1 MSNKVDEFENAL
13 GKTKIEAYTG
23 DYYWRARDIQF
34 LLDNCTW
41 NKLYKSILRIEKN
54 CIQDGLDTSKDIIR
68 TKTTIND
75 SYERYT
81 VDDFY
86 LSNIIAYQL
95 FAEYNNKK
103 AKNTF
108 SKRKLSKR
116 EILENVSKKPAVLY
130 LFAMLIA
137 CCVVVFITAFSIF
150 YIPFKP
156 FRELRNLY
164 IGTAMT
170 TYTHQWLAKL
180 FFSEETI
187 NEVMSKDVAPDLDI
201 NTVKLDVY
209 TKKEN
214 KIQMFDVSD
223 SNYVGKLLKISNPE
237 QVFVG
242 ISNNFG
248 TRGQFLEEMAESYS
262 SVAGINGSG
271 FIDEGGKG
279 KAAYPVGILISEGK
293 TVYDPEY
300 EKYDV
305 IGFDY
310 DNNLIVGTYTK
321 KELLNLNLRDAV
333 EPFYKLIING
343 EKRIKSGNGGYGLHP
358 RTAIGQ
364 TLDGSI
370 LMLVIEGRQLHS
382 IGATMKDCQDILSS
396 YGAIN
401 AAALDGG
408 SSSIMYYDGQIQ
420 TKPSNG
426 TTYGR
431 YLPSAFLVSK
441 D

>member
-1 MSNKVDEFENAL
+1 MPNKVDEFENAL

-41 NKLYKSILRIEKN
+41 NKLYKSILKIEKD
-54 CIQDGLDTSKDIIR
+54 CIKDGLDTSKDIIR

-75 SYERYT
+75 GYERYT

-103 AKNTF
+103 AAAKF
-108 SKRKLSKR
+108 SSLNKSNVF
-116 EILENVSKKPAVLY
+116 ENLSKKPVILY
-130 LFAMLIA
+130 LFAILSAFI
-137 CCVVVFITAFSIF
+137 VIVFITVFSIF

-156 FRELRNLY
+156 FRDLRDLY

-170 TYTHQWLAKL
+170 TYTHQWLAKI

-187 NEVMSKDVAPDLDI
+187 NEVMRNQVSPDLGI
-201 NTVKLDVY
+201 NTVKVDVY

-214 KIQMFDVSD
+214 KIQIFDVSG
-223 SNYVGKLLKISNPE
+223 SNYTGKLLKISNPE

-242 ISNNFG
+242 VSNNLG
-248 TRGQFLEEMAESYS
+248 TRGEFLEDLVNDYS
-262 SVAGINGSG
+262 AVAGINGSG

-279 KAAYPVGILISEGK
+279 KAAYPVGLLISEGK
-293 TVYDPEY
+293 WVYDPNY
-300 EKYDV
+300 SKYDI
-305 IGFDY
+305 IGLDY
-310 DNNLIVGTYTK
+310 DNNLIVGSYTK
-321 KELLNLNLRDAV
+321 SEILNLNIRDAV

-370 LMLVIEGRQLHS
+370 LMLVIDGRQLHS
-382 IGATMKDCQDILSS
+382 IGATMKDCQDILAS

-408 SSSIMYYDGQIQ
+408 SSSIMYYDGKIQ

-426 TTYGR
+426 TSYGR
-431 YLPSAFLVSK
+431 YLPSAFLVK
-441 D
+441 KN

>member
-1 MSNKVDEFENAL
+1 MLNKVDEFENAL

-41 NKLYKSILRIEKN
+41 KKLYKSIITIEKK

-75 SYERYT
+75 GYQRYT

-103 AKNTF
+103 GKNTYT
-108 SKRKLSKR
+108 SAIKKSSIDK
-116 EILENVSKKPAVLY
+116 ISKKPIILY
-130 LFAMLIA
+130 LFAILTAFFVVIIA
-137 CCVVVFITAFSIF
+137 TVFSIF

-156 FRELRNLY
+156 FKELRNLY

-170 TYTHQWLAKL
+170 TYTHQWLAKI

-187 NEVMSKDVAPDLDI
+187 NEVMNEYVAPDLDI

-214 KIQMFDVSD
+214 KIQLFDIPGQ
-223 SNYVGKLLKISNPE
+223 NYSGKLLKISNPE

-248 TRGQFLEEMAESYS
+248 TRGQFLEEMAENYS
-262 SVAGINGSG
+262 AIAGINGSG

-279 KAAYPVGILISEGK
+279 KASYPVGMLISEGNII
-293 TVYDPEY
+293 YDPGY
-300 EKYDV
+300 EKYDI
-305 IGFDY
+305 IGFDN

-321 KELLNLNLRDAV
+321 DEILSLGLRDAV

-343 EKRIKSGNGGYGLHP
+343 ENRIKSGNGGYGLHP

-370 LMLVIEGRQLHS
+370 LMLVIDGRQLHS
-382 IGATMKDCQDILSS
+382 IGATMKDCQDILAS

-408 SSSIMYYDGQIQ
+408 SSSIMYYNGEIQ

-431 YLPSAFLVSK
+431 YLPSAFLVTK

>member
-1 MSNKVDEFENAL
+1 MQNKVDEFENAL
-13 GKTKIEAYTG
+13 DKSKIEAYTG
-23 DYYWRARDIQF
+23 DFYWRARDIQF
-34 LLDNCTW
+34 LLEDCTW
-41 NKLYKSILRIEKN
+41 NRLYKSILRIEKN
-54 CIQDGLDTSKDIIR
+54 CNLDGLNTSKDIIR

-75 SYERYT
+75 GYERYV

-95 FAEYNNKK
+95 FAEYNNKSR
-103 AKNTF
+103 KNSF
-108 SKRKLSKR
+108 SNKKSKNALDR
-116 EILENVSKKPAVLY
+116 PFQKNFMLY
-130 LFAMLIA
+130 LFAVL
-137 CCVVVFITAFSIF
+137 TAIFVIIIVTTFSIF

-156 FRELRNLY
+156 FRELRDLY

-170 TYTHQWLAKL
+170 TYTHQWLATM
-180 FFSEETI
+180 FFSDETI
-187 NEVMSKDVAPDLDI
+187 NQVMNERVAPELEI
-201 NTVKLDVY
+201 NTVTSESY
-209 TKKEN
+209 IKKEN
-214 KIQMFDVSD
+214 KIQMFDVSG
-223 SNYVGKLLKISNPE
+223 SNYTGKLLKISNPE

-242 ISNNFG
+242 ISNEYG
-248 TRGQFLEEMAESYS
+248 IRGQFLEEMADKYEAI
-262 SVAGINGSG
+262 AGINGSG

-279 KAAYPVGILISEGK
+279 KAAYPVGMLISEGEII
-293 TVYDPEY
+293 YDPEY
-300 EKYDV
+300 LEYDI
-305 IGFDY
+305 IGLDY

-321 KELLNLNLRDAV
+321 KELMNLNLRDAV

-370 LMLVIEGRQLHS
+370 LMLVIDGRQLHS
-382 IGATMKDCQDILSS
+382 IGATMKDCQDILAS

-408 SSSIMYYDGQIQ
+408 SSSIMYYDEQIQ

-431 YLPSAFLVSK
+431 YLPSAFLVK
-441 D
+441 K

>member
-1 MSNKVDEFENAL
+1 MPNKVDEFENAL

-23 DYYWRARDIQF
+23 DYYWRARDVQF
-34 LLDNCTW
+34 LLDDCTW
-41 NKLYKSILRIEKN
+41 KKLYKSILAIEKK
-54 CIQDGLDTSKDIIR
+54 CTQDGLDTSKDIIR

-75 SYERYT
+75 GYERYT

-103 AKNTF
+103 AKSTYSSATKVSNID
-108 SKRKLSKR
+108 KL
-116 EILENVSKKPAVLY
+116 SKKPAMLY
-130 LFAMLIA
+130 LFAAL
-137 CCVVVFITAFSIF
+137 TAFFVIIIVTVFCIF

-156 FRELRNLY
+156 FRELRDLY

-170 TYTHQWLAKL
+170 TYTHQWMAKL
-180 FFSEETI
+180 FFSEEII
-187 NEVMSKDVAPDLDI
+187 NEVMNEQVAPDLDI
-201 NTVKLDVY
+201 NSIKLDVY

-214 KIQMFDVSD
+214 KLQMFDISG
-223 SNYVGKLLKISNPE
+223 SNYTGKLLKISNPE

-248 TRGQFLEEMAESYS
+248 TRGQFLEEMAENYS
-262 SVAGINGSG
+262 AVAGINGSG
-271 FIDEGGKG
+271 FVDEGGKG
-279 KAAYPVGILISEGK
+279 KASYPVGLLISEGELI
-293 TVYDPEY
+293 YDPEY
-300 EKYDV
+300 EKYDI
-305 IGFDY
+305 IGLDY

-321 KELLNLNLRDAV
+321 SELMKLNLRDAV

-343 EKRIKSGNGGYGLHP
+343 ETRIKSGNGGYGLHP

-370 LMLVIEGRQLHS
+370 LMLVIDGRQIHS
-382 IGATMKDCQDILSS
+382 IGATMKDCQDILAS

-408 SSSIMYYDGQIQ
+408 SSSIMYYDGEIQ

-441 D
+441 N

>member
-1 MSNKVDEFENAL
+1 MPNKVDEFEDAL
-13 GKTKIEAYTG
+13 GKSKIEAYTG
-23 DYYWRARDIQF
+23 DYYWRARDVQF

-41 NKLYKSILRIEKN
+41 KKLYKSIITIEKK

-75 SYERYT
+75 GYERYV

-103 AKNTF
+103 AKNNY
-108 SKRKLSKR
+108 SKAIKTSNLEKL
-116 EILENVSKKPAVLY
+116 SKKPAVLY
-130 LFAMLIA
+130 LFAVLTAFFAVMLIT
-137 CCVVVFITAFSIF
+137 VFSIF
-150 YIPFKP
+150 YMPFKP
-156 FRELRNLY
+156 FRELRDLY

-170 TYTHQWLAKL
+170 TYTHQWLANL

-187 NEVMSKDVAPDLDI
+187 EEVMEEHVAPDLET

-214 KIQMFDVSD
+214 KIQIFDIAG
-223 SNYVGKLLKISNPE
+223 SNYSGKLLKISNPE

-248 TRGQFLEEMAESYS
+248 TRGQFLEEMAEDYFAI
-262 SVAGINGSG
+262 AGINGSG

-279 KAAYPVGILISEGK
+279 KAAYPVGILISEGELI
-293 TVYDPEY
+293 YDPEY

-305 IGFDY
+305 IGLDY
-310 DNNLIVGTYTK
+310 DNNLIVGSYTK
-321 KELLNLNLRDAV
+321 SELLKLNLRDAV

-343 EKRIKSGNGGYGLHP
+343 ENRIKSGNGGYGLHP

-370 LMLVIEGRQLHS
+370 LMLVIDGRQLHS
-382 IGATMKDCQDILSS
+382 IGATMKDCQDILAS

-408 SSSIMYYDGQIQ
+408 SSAVMYYDGEIK

-431 YLPSAFLVSK
+431 YLPSAFLVAK

>member
-1 MSNKVDEFENAL
+1 MPNKVDEFENAL

-41 NKLYKSILRIEKN
+41 NKLYKSILKIEKD
-54 CIQDGLDTSKDIIR
+54 CIKDGLDTSKDIIR

-75 SYERYT
+75 GYERYT

-103 AKNTF
+103 AAAKF
-108 SKRKLSKR
+108 SSLNKSNVF
-116 EILENVSKKPAVLY
+116 ENLSKKPVILY
-130 LFAMLIA
+130 LFAILSAFI
-137 CCVVVFITAFSIF
+137 VIVFITVFSIF

-156 FRELRNLY
+156 FRDLRDLY

-170 TYTHQWLAKL
+170 TYTHQWLAKI

-187 NEVMSKDVAPDLDI
+187 NEVMRNQVSPDLGI
-201 NTVKLDVY
+201 NTVKVDVY

-214 KIQMFDVSD
+214 KIQIFDVSG
-223 SNYVGKLLKISNPE
+223 SNYTGKLLKISNPE

-242 ISNNFG
+242 VSNNLG
-248 TRGQFLEEMAESYS
+248 TRGEFLEDLVNDYS
-262 SVAGINGSG
+262 AVAGINGSG

-279 KAAYPVGILISEGK
+279 KAAYPVGLLISEGK
-293 TVYDPEY
+293 WVYDPNY
-300 EKYDV
+300 SKYDI

-310 DNNLIVGTYTK
+310 DNNLIVGSYTK
-321 KELLNLNLRDAV
+321 SEILNLNIRDAV

-370 LMLVIEGRQLHS
+370 LMLVIDGRQLHS
-382 IGATMKDCQDILSS
+382 IGATMKDCQDILAS

-408 SSSIMYYDGQIQ
+408 SSSIMYYDGKIQ

-426 TTYGR
+426 TSYGR
-431 YLPSAFLVSK
+431 YLPSAFLVK
-441 D
+441 KN

>member
-1 MSNKVDEFENAL
+1 MKNKVEEFENAL
-13 GKTKIEAYTG
+13 DKTKIEAYTG

-41 NKLYKSILRIEKN
+41 SKLYKSILTIERN
-54 CIQDGLDTSKDIIR
+54 CKKDNLDTSKDIIP

-75 SYERYT
+75 GYERYT

-95 FAEYNNKK
+95 FAEYNNKMTKNAYVPQNQKPVLEK
-103 AKNTF
+103 AA
-108 SKRKLSKR
+108 SKPFL
-116 EILENVSKKPAVLY
+116 LY
-130 LFAMLIA
+130 LFAVLTALI
-137 CCVVVFITAFSIF
+137 VMIPLTIFSIF

-156 FRELRNLY
+156 FIELRNLY

-170 TYTHQWLAKL
+170 TYSHQWLATL

-187 NEVMSKDVAPDLDI
+187 NDVMSKYVPPELDI

-214 KIQMFDVSD
+214 KIQIFDISN
-223 SNYVGKLLKISNPE
+223 SNYSGKLLKISNPE

-242 ISNNFG
+242 ISNDFG
-248 TRGQFLEEMAESYS
+248 TRGQFLENMAKSYNAT
-262 SVAGINGSG
+262 AGINGSG
-271 FIDEGGKG
+271 FVDEGGKG

-293 TVYDPEY
+293 VIYDPDYSEY
-300 EKYDV
+300 DI
-305 IGFDY
+305 IGFDN

-321 KELLNLNLRDAV
+321 KQLLDLNLRDAV

-370 LMLVIEGRQLHS
+370 LMLVIDGRQLHS
-382 IGATMKDCQDILSS
+382 IGATMKDCQDILAS
-396 YGAIN
+396 YGALN

-408 SSSIMYYDGQIQ
+408 SSSIMYYNDKIQ

-426 TTYGR
+426 TTDGR
-431 YLPSAFLVSK
+431 YLPSAFLVK
-441 D
+441 P

>member
-1 MSNKVDEFENAL
+1 MPSKVDEFENAL

-23 DYYWRARDIQF
+23 EYYWRARDIQF
-34 LLDNCTW
+34 LLDDCTW
-41 NKLYKSILRIEKN
+41 NKLYKSILKIEKN
-54 CIQDGLDTSKDIIR
+54 CTQDGLDTSKDIIR

-75 SYERYT
+75 GYERYT

-95 FAEYNNKK
+95 FAEYNNKQ
-103 AKNTF
+103 AKNKF
-108 SKRKLSKR
+108 SHHNK
-116 EILENVSKKPAVLY
+116 EDVLENLSKKPIILY

-137 CCVVVFITAFSIF
+137 CVVIVLVTVFSIF
-150 YIPFKP
+150 YVPFKP
-156 FRELRNLY
+156 FRELRDLY

-187 NEVMSKDVAPDLDI
+187 NEVMEKQVSPDLDI
-201 NTVKLDVY
+201 NTVKVDVY
-209 TKKEN
+209 TQKEN
-214 KIQMFDVSD
+214 KIQIFDISG

-242 ISNNFG
+242 TSNNLG
-248 TRGQFLEEMAESYS
+248 TRGEFLEELAKNYDA
-262 SVAGINGSG
+262 VAGINGSG
-271 FIDEGGKG
+271 FIDEDGKG
-279 KAAYPVGILISEGK
+279 KGAYPVGILISDGK
-293 TVYDPEY
+293 WIYDPCY
-300 EKYDV
+300 EKYDL
-305 IGFDY
+305 IGLDY
-310 DNNLIVGTYTK
+310 DNNLIVGSYTK
-321 KELLNLNLRDAV
+321 NEILELNIRDAV

-370 LMLVIEGRQLHS
+370 LMLVIDGRQLHS

-408 SSSIMYYDGQIQ
+408 SSSIMYYNGEIQ
-420 TKPSNG
+420 TQPSNG

-431 YLPSAFLVSK
+431 YLPSAFLVK
-441 D
+441 ET

>member
-1 MSNKVDEFENAL
+1 M
-13 GKTKIEAYTG
+13 
-23 DYYWRARDIQF
+23 
-34 LLDNCTW
+34 
-41 NKLYKSILRIEKN
+41 
-54 CIQDGLDTSKDIIR
+54 
-68 TKTTIND
+68 
-75 SYERYT
+75 

-95 FAEYNNKK
+95 FAEYNNKS
-103 AKNTF
+103 AKNNF
-108 SKRKLSKR
+108 SAENQKLDYEKRS
-116 EILENVSKKPAVLY
+116 IKPFWLY
-130 LFAMLIA
+130 LFSVLTALI
-137 CCVVVFITAFSIF
+137 VVIPVTLFSIF

-170 TYTHQWLAKL
+170 TYSHQWLAKI

-187 NEVMSKDVAPDLDI
+187 NEVMNTDVPPELDI
-201 NTVKLDVY
+201 NTIKLDVY

-214 KIQMFDVSD
+214 KIQIFDISS
-223 SNYVGKLLKISNPE
+223 SNYSGKLLKISNPE

-248 TRGQFLEEMAESYS
+248 TRGQFLEDIVDNYDAG
-262 SVAGINGSG
+262 AGINGSG
-271 FIDEGGKG
+271 FVDEGGKG
-279 KAAYPVGILISEGK
+279 KAAYPVGILISEGNII
-293 TVYDPEY
+293 YDPNYKEY
-300 EKYDV
+300 DI
-305 IGFDY
+305 IGLDT

-321 KELLNLNLRDAV
+321 NELLKLNLRDAV

-370 LMLVIEGRQLHS
+370 LMLVIDGRQLHS

-408 SSSIMYYDGQIQ
+408 SSSIMYYDGEIK

-431 YLPSAFLVSK
+431 YLPSAILVGK

>member
-1 MSNKVDEFENAL
+1 MPNKVDEFENAL

-41 NKLYKSILRIEKN
+41 NKLYKSILNIEKN
-54 CIQDGLDTSKDIIR
+54 CTKDGLDTSKDIIR

-75 SYERYT
+75 GYQRYT

-103 AKNTF
+103 AQKNF
-108 SKRKLSKR
+108 SKENNKSQ
-116 EILENVSKKPAVLY
+116 ILENVSKRPFILY

-137 CCVVVFITAFSIF
+137 CIVIVVVTIFSIF

-156 FRELRNLY
+156 FRELRDLY

-180 FFSEETI
+180 FFSDETI
-187 NEVMSKDVAPDLDI
+187 NEVMNEQVAPDLEI
-201 NTVKLDVY
+201 NSVKLDVY

-214 KIQMFDVSD
+214 KLQIFDISG
-223 SNYVGKLLKISNPE
+223 SNYTGKLLKISNPE

-242 ISNNFG
+242 ISDNFG
-248 TRGQFLEEMAESYS
+248 TRGQFLESMAEDYS
-262 SVAGINGSG
+262 AVAGINGSG
-271 FIDEGGKG
+271 FVDENGKG
-279 KAAYPVGILISEGK
+279 KASYPVGILISEGEWI
-293 TVYDPEY
+293 YDPEY
-300 EKYDV
+300 EEYDI
-305 IGFDY
+305 IGLDK

-321 KELLNLNLRDAV
+321 NEILNLNLRDAV

-370 LMLVIEGRQLHS
+370 LMLVIDGRQLHS
-382 IGATMKDCQDILSS
+382 IGATMKDCQDILAS

-408 SSSIMYYDGQIQ
+408 SSSIMYYEGEIQ
-420 TKPSNG
+420 NKPSNG

-431 YLPSAFLVSK
+431 YLPSAFLVKK

>member
-1 MSNKVDEFENAL
+1 MPNKVDEFENAL

-41 NKLYKSILRIEKN
+41 NKLYKSILKIEKD
-54 CIQDGLDTSKDIIR
+54 CIKDGLDTSKDIIR

-75 SYERYT
+75 GYERYT

-103 AKNTF
+103 VAAKF
-108 SKRKLSKR
+108 SSLNKSNVF
-116 EILENVSKKPAVLY
+116 ENLSKKPVILY
-130 LFAMLIA
+130 LFAILSAFI
-137 CCVVVFITAFSIF
+137 VIVFITVFSIF

-156 FRELRNLY
+156 FRDLRDLY

-170 TYTHQWLAKL
+170 TYTHQWLAKI

-187 NEVMSKDVAPDLDI
+187 NEVMRNQVSPDLGI
-201 NTVKLDVY
+201 NTVKVDVY

-214 KIQMFDVSD
+214 KIQIFDVSG
-223 SNYVGKLLKISNPE
+223 SNYTGKLLKISNPE

-242 ISNNFG
+242 VSNNLG
-248 TRGQFLEEMAESYS
+248 TRGEFLEDLVNDYS
-262 SVAGINGSG
+262 AVAGINGSG

-279 KAAYPVGILISEGK
+279 KAAYPVGLLISEGK
-293 TVYDPEY
+293 WVYDPNY
-300 EKYDV
+300 SKYDI
-305 IGFDY
+305 IGLDY
-310 DNNLIVGTYTK
+310 DNNLIVGSYTK
-321 KELLNLNLRDAV
+321 SEILNLNIRDAV

-370 LMLVIEGRQLHS
+370 LMLVIDGRQLHS
-382 IGATMKDCQDILSS
+382 IGATMKDCQDILAS

-408 SSSIMYYDGQIQ
+408 SSSIMYYDGKIQ

-426 TTYGR
+426 TSYGR
-431 YLPSAFLVSK
+431 YLPSAFLVK
-441 D
+441 KN

>member
-1 MSNKVDEFENAL
+1 MQNKVDEFENAL
-13 GKTKIEAYTG
+13 AKTKIEAYTG

-34 LLDNCTW
+34 LLEECTW
-41 NKLYKSILRIEKN
+41 SKLYKSILRIEKKCN
-54 CIQDGLDTSKDIIR
+54 NDGLDTSKDIIR

-75 SYERYT
+75 GYERYT

-95 FAEYNNKK
+95 FAEYNNKVTK
-103 AKNTF
+103 SSF
-108 SKRKLSKR
+108 SATNQKLDYEKRST
-116 EILENVSKKPAVLY
+116 KPFWLY
-130 LFAMLIA
+130 LFSVLIA
-137 CCVVVFITAFSIF
+137 LIVVIPVTLFSIF

-156 FRELRNLY
+156 FREIRNLY

-170 TYTHQWLAKL
+170 TYSHQWLAKM

-187 NEVMSKDVAPDLDI
+187 NEVMSTDVPPELDI
-201 NTVKLDVY
+201 NTIKLDVY

-214 KIQMFDVSD
+214 KIQIFDISN
-223 SNYVGKLLKISNPE
+223 SNYSGKLLKISNPE

-242 ISNNFG
+242 ISADLG
-248 TRGQFLEEMAESYS
+248 TRGQFLEDIANAYNAI
-262 SVAGINGSG
+262 AGINGSG
-271 FIDEGGKG
+271 FVDEEGKG
-279 KAAYPVGILISEGK
+279 KAAYPVGILISKGNII
-293 TVYDPEY
+293 YDPNYEEY
-300 EKYDV
+300 DI
-305 IGFDY
+305 IGFDN

-321 KELLNLNLRDAV
+321 NELLKLNLRDAV

-370 LMLVIEGRQLHS
+370 LMLVIDGRQLHS
-382 IGATMKDCQDILSS
+382 LGATMKDCQDILSS

-408 SSSIMYYDGQIQ
+408 SSSIMYYDGEIK

-431 YLPSAFLVSK
+431 YLPSAILVAK